1 MERSCQHLRTC
12 LLCDYTLTDR
22 QSQSMNE
29 RVPRCSPFI
38 IFQEFLTTNSF
49 LILCL
54 QFFWSPLCIQSCMM
68 WWLHAFCFFS
78 PSVFFS
84 KNGKKTSSLRSCLVR
99 RGDVCEKYRYQ
110 NTRDFGSLR
119 SPRPSP
125 LLFFSSVSVL
135 SLWPPLLST
144 ITEVVKWKWGQVDRE
159 AFHSFSSSFFSSIST
174 LYSPPAYMCRSW
186 PSPLVLLFDS
196 LPSSLCWLC
205 HWRKKKLVHLSPFWK
220 CEVLPTLSFIPL
232 AGRQE
237 QHSPVCIPH
246 LILFSSL

>member
-1 MERSCQHLRTC
+1 MCRRGVWLLQLSLNSRFIKLGKEKMERSWQHLRTC

-49 LILCL
+49 PILCL

-99 RGDVCEKYRYQ
+99 RVDVCEKYRYR

-119 SPRPSP
+119 SPPARPPSCSFQVSRYSLSGRLFSP
-125 LLFFSSVSVL
+125 L
-135 SLWPPLLST
+135 
-144 ITEVVKWKWGQVDRE
+144 
-159 AFHSFSSSFFSSIST
+159 
-174 LYSPPAYMCRSW
+174 
-186 PSPLVLLFDS
+186 
-196 LPSSLCWLC
+196 
-205 HWRKKKLVHLSPFWK
+205 
-220 CEVLPTLSFIPL
+220 
-232 AGRQE
+232 
-237 QHSPVCIPH
+237 
-246 LILFSSL
+246 